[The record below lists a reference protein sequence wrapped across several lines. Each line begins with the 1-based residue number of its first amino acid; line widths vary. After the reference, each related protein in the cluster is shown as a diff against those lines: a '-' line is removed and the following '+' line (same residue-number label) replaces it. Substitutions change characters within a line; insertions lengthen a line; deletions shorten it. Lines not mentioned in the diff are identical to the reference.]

1 MTVPGHHSSGEVNYS
16 FWGNIYNAS
25 ASFRETHPPGWSTQ
39 GRGITHGIFL
49 LVFTVIGSTF
59 NVFMIVAIVPNR
71 RLRTVRNILLVHLGA
86 VGLAS
91 SILTTLYAGVV
102 SLCGYWLGGQSMCHA
117 YGFLQSSFT
126 LTSVWTIA
134 ALSWDKYQTIASPLH
149 HSLTATARKMTSL
162 FSVFWVSAFIMAL
175 PPLFGGS
182 SYIFSPVTGTCFIN
196 HLDVLSRWYVGILVS
211 AMFYIPL
218 SVMIYCYTHI
228 FRIARTQSSRIAA
241 TMVRMACVVQ
251 APIALNTQATAPL
264 STSIKGTK
272 AMLTILQL
280 VGAFTLT
287 YIPFSIVI
295 LVEAAAGRRQ
305 VDPMLV
311 SIVTTLFQ
319 AAPMINSA
327 IYGIRNKILRNSF
340 IRYTRRKVQLFC
352 YKDKRKGSVKRSSS
366 FRMSL
371 MQRKS
376 IHQNGNAQSGH
387 LRRTQSLQ
395 VRHLSV
401 PRSDIVKY
409 ESSEN
414 IRKTRSFTLQNGH
427 AFANEDEECCLAPP
441 PSLNDFD
448 DVKSEILIMKKVSDT
463 EKEKM
468 MDNNDNE
475 EDVIDD
481 EEGDVEEEEED
492 DVTLDNGSM

>member
-1 MTVPGHHSSGEVNYS
+1 MTVPGHYSNGEANYS
-16 FWGNIYNAS
+16 FWDDIYNAS
-25 ASFRETHPPGWSTQ
+25 TSFREPYSPGWSTQ
-39 GRGITHGIFL
+39 GRGIVHGIFL
-49 LVFTVIGSTF
+49 LVFTVIGSAF

-91 SILTTLYAGVV
+91 SMLTTLYAGVV

-117 YGFLQSSFT
+117 YGFIQSAFT

-162 FSVFWVSAFIMAL
+162 FAVFWLSAFILAL
-175 PPLFGGS
+175 PPLFGGN
-182 SYIFSPVTGTCFIN
+182 SYVFSPVTGTCFIN
-196 HLDVLSRWYVGILVS
+196 HLDVLSRWYVGLLVS
-211 AMFYIPL
+211 VMFYLPL
-218 SVMIYCYTHI
+218 IVMIYCYTHI

-295 LVEAAAGRRQ
+295 LVETATGTRQ

-319 AAPMINSA
+319 AAPMTNSA

-371 MQRKS
+371 MQRKGN
-376 IHQNGNAQSGH
+376 QNGSAQSGH

-401 PRSDIVKY
+401 PKSAIVKY

-414 IRKTRSFTLQNGH
+414 IRKTQSFTLQNGH
-427 AFANEDEECCLAPP
+427 AFTNEDDECCLAPP
-441 PSLNDFD
+441 PSLNFD
-448 DVKSEILIMKKVSDT
+448 DVKIIRK
-463 EKEKM
+463 
-468 MDNNDNE
+468 
-475 EDVIDD
+475 
-481 EEGDVEEEEED
+481 
-492 DVTLDNGSM
+492 

>member
-1 MTVPGHHSSGEVNYS
+1 MTVPGRYSDGEVNYS
-16 FWGNIYNAS
+16 FWGDIYNTS
-25 ASFRETHPPGWSTQ
+25 ASFRETHATVWSTQ
-39 GRGITHGIFL
+39 GQGIVHGIFL
-49 LVFTVIGSTF
+49 LVFTVIGSAF

-86 VGLAS
+86 IGLAS

-102 SLCGYWLGGQSMCHA
+102 SLCGYWIGGQIMCHA

-126 LTSVWTIA
+126 LTSAWTIA

-162 FSVFWVSAFIMAL
+162 FSVFWLSAFIMAL
-175 PPLFGGS
+175 PPLFGGN
-182 SYIFSPVTGTCFIN
+182 SYVFSPVTGTCFIN
-196 HLDVLSRWYVGILVS
+196 HLDVLGRWYVGLLVS

-218 SVMIYCYTHI
+218 IVMIYCYTHI

-295 LVEAAAGRRQ
+295 LVETATGRRQ

-319 AAPMINSA
+319 AAPMTNSA

-371 MQRKS
+371 MQRKAL
-376 IHQNGNAQSGH
+376 HQNGSAQTGH

-401 PRSDIVKY
+401 PRSAIVKY

-414 IRKTRSFTLQNGH
+414 IRKTQSFTLQNGH
-427 AFANEDEECCLAPP
+427 AFTNEDEECCLAPT
-441 PSLNDFD
+441 PSLNFD
-448 DVKSEILIMKKVSDT
+448 HVKSDILIMKKVSDT
-463 EKEKM
+463 EKEKI
-468 MDNNDNE
+468 MDDNDNE
-475 EDVIDD
+475 EDDIDD
-481 EEGDVEEEEED
+481 EEGDDED
-492 DVTLDNGSM
+492 DEDEDVNLDDGPV

>member
-1 MTVPGHHSSGEVNYS
+1 MTVPGHHSSGVVNYS

-25 ASFRETHPPGWSTQ
+25 ASFREPYPPGWSTQ

-59 NVFMIVAIVPNR
+59 NAFMIIAIVPNR

-91 SILTTLYAGVV
+91 SLLTTLYAGVV
-102 SLCGYWLGGQSMCHA
+102 SLCGYWLGGQGMCYA
-117 YGFLQSSFT
+117 YGFLQSVFT

-162 FSVFWVSAFIMAL
+162 FSVFWFCALVISL

-182 SYIFSPVTGTCFIN
+182 SYVFSPVTGTCFID
-196 HLDVLSRWYVGILVS
+196 HLDLLNRWYVGILVS

-218 SVMIYCYTHI
+218 IVMIYCYTHI

-251 APIALNTQATAPL
+251 APIALTTQTAPL

-295 LVEAAAGRRQ
+295 LVETATGSRQ

-319 AAPMINSA
+319 AAPMTNSA

-371 MQRKS
+371 MQRKAN
-376 IHQNGNAQSGH
+376 HQNGGVPSGH

-401 PRSDIVKY
+401 PRSDIVKF

-427 AFANEDEECCLAPP
+427 AFAPNEDEECCLAPP
-441 PSLNDFD
+441 PSLNNIEDIT
-448 DVKSEILIMKKVSDT
+448 KSEMLIMKKVSDS

-468 MDNNDNE
+468 MDDNDNE
-475 EDVIDD
+475 EAVFVD
-481 EEGDVEEEEED
+481 EEGDED
-492 DVTLDNGSM
+492 DHDVTFDNGSM